1 MLNGDHNAA
10 RSRWRIVLYYALSL
24 CVVLALM
31 IAISLRSKPVEETIT
46 VDQTRTAKVPP
57 VSSAVVSNE
66 LPPADPDV
74 EAAGDRVA
82 EAVIYLKRRQFEP
95 ALNALAQARAAT
107 DRAMMRRANDT
118 RVKNQLLAS
127 NQEIDTVK
135 ELIRRGKIGS
145 ATKELIEVNQQLE
158 SVSY

>member
-1 MLNGDHNAA
+1 MPNGDHNAA
-10 RSRWRIVLYYALSL
+10 RSRWRIVLYYTLSL

-46 VDQTRTAKVPP
+46 VDQTRTAKIPP
-57 VSSAVVSNE
+57 VSSVVVRNE

-118 RVKNQLLAS
+118 RVKNQLLAR
-127 NQEIDTVK
+127 T
-135 ELIRRGKIGS
+135 RRS
-145 ATKELIEVNQQLE
+145 TL
-158 SVSY
+158 

>member
-1 MLNGDHNAA
+1 MPNAGHNAA
-10 RSRWRIVLYYALSL
+10 RSRWRIVLYYTLWL
-24 CVVLALM
+24 CFLLALM
-31 IAISLRSKPVEETIT
+31 ISLRSKPVEETIT

-57 VSSAVVSNE
+57 VSSVVVSNG
-66 LPPADPDV
+66 LPPADPDI

-107 DRAMMRRANDT
+107 DRAMIRRANDT

-127 NQEIDTVK
+127 DQEIDSVK
-135 ELIRRGKIGS
+135 ELIRKGRIGT
-145 ATKELIEVNQQLE
+145 AAKELIEVNQQLE